1 MTTSRRR
8 AFPTSRRGEALEPT
22 WRLRSCLFSSPPS
35 PMQPPVTIPAAPISI
50 AMIAQVGVQALSPTP
65 YPLPTRTRPPLPTP
79 THSPGAQEL
88 IAHSFFSI
96 THKSRRP
103 SPAHSQRSQPEVLP
117 LSFAS
122 LAFGTLF
129 SPNSQPNLVR
139 HAGHRHEFDP
149 DVSRPMPS
157 PLASFAPN
165 QPSTRNDPRWVTPRP
180 SSLHC
185 T

>member
-22 WRLRSCLFSSPPS
+22 WRLPFTRPPI
-35 PMQPPVTIPAAPISI
+35 MYTRPPVTIPAAPISI

-165 QPSTRNDPRWVTPRP
+165 QPST
-180 SSLHC
+180 
-185 T
+185 